1 MCQNLKQIINN
12 CKKVARR
19 TSSSSCIEDF
29 TGVLRPHFSSTTP
42 TRILFT
48 APPPTSKPLAVIG
61 RDSAVVVFCLL
72 LGLFV
77 ALLLCLFVLKRHCWA
92 GENAR
97 PRPLYLCP
105 VGLQTKM
112 PRPWPTQTEET
123 RQSPPTLTNSLL
135 ASHRH
140 SFSSYILMIL

>member
-1 MCQNLKQIINN
+1 MCQNLKQIIHN

-77 ALLLCLFVLKRHCWA
+77 ALLLCLFVLERHCWA

-105 VGLQTKM
+105 
-112 PRPWPTQTEET
+112 RPVDKDATALANPNRRNTTE
-123 RQSPPTLTNSLL
+123 P
-135 ASHRH
+135 SHSHQLPSR
-140 SFSSYILMIL
+140 F